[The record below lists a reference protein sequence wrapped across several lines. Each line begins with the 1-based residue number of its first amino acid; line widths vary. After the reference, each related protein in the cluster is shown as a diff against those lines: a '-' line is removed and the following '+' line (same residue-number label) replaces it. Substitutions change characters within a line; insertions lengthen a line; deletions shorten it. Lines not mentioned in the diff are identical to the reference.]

1 MIHIKVITLRQLIG
15 IIAAVIIALALIV
28 FAVFYFAKPSGQNE
42 LASADFSFTQD
53 VQAEDLSAC
62 VGQALPMRSG
72 KTSYLQEKLPQLIHL
87 IFGFDPTDTM
97 SIFAHAM
104 PGASIADEAVIEGL
118 DTARLQSGG
127 ALPQVTVR
135 FEDDGQG
142 IGLTLRNRLFSSY
155 RTDEDLRVFVYH
167 SHTTEAYADSV
178 ATTSAWRSRD
188 DSQNM
193 IGVGDALCTALDSL
207 SVTTSHDRSYHENPN
222 YNYAYSHSM
231 QSLQAEFDAYPKTD
245 LFIDVHRDA
254 WIEGSSRARAVQ
266 VDGHACAQVQ
276 FVIGRGTEDSPNPHW
291 RENAALAEAITDE
304 LERIAPGIT
313 IPVRYVNSRYNQQ
326 VAPGCIL
333 VEIGH
338 NENTLAEAHLA
349 AKYLAQAIGIVLS
362 QT

>member
-72 KTSYLQEKLPQLIHL
+72 KTSYLQKKLPQLIHL

-118 DTARLQSGG
+118 DTARIQSGG

-135 FEDDGQG
+135 FEEDSPG
-142 IGLTLRNRLFSSY
+142 IGLTLRNRLSSAY

-193 IGVGDALCTALDSL
+193 IGVGDALCDALEDL
-207 SVTTSHDRSYHENPN
+207 SVTVSHDRSYHENPN
-222 YNYAYSHSM
+222 YNYAYSHSL
-231 QSLQAEFDAYPKTD
+231 QSLQEEYEAYPQTD
-245 LFIDVHRDA
+245 IYIDVHRDA
-254 WIEGSSRARAVQ
+254 WIEGTSRARAVQ
-266 VDGHACAQVQ
+266 VEGRSCAQLQ
-276 FVIGRGTEDSPNPHW
+276 FVIGRGNDTLSAPYFK
-291 RENAALAEAITDE
+291 ENAALAQKLTDA
-304 LERIAPGIT
+304 LEQIAPGIT
-313 IPVRYVNSRYNQQ
+313 LPVKYANARYNQH
-326 VAPGCIL
+326 VAQGCIL
-333 VEIGH
+333 VEVGH

-349 AKYLAQAIGIVLS
+349 SKYLAQAIGIVLS